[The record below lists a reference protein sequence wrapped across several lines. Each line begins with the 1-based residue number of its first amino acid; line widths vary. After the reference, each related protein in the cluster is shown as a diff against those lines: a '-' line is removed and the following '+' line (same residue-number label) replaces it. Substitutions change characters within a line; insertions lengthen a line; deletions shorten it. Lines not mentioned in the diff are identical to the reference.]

1 MICQHDSSL
10 CDQGYLEDQYSK
22 CEKIQC
28 CRDDFCNY
36 VPDRVIPKPPIV
48 IISGVI
54 GLHTP
59 LGIGYIVFATRICQ
73 LVLIE
78 SKNEE
83 KGEWEEKNNN
93 DD

>member
-59 LGIGYIVFATRICQ
+59 LGIGYIVFAT
-73 LVLIE
+73 LITVIF
-78 SKNEE
+78 SGQIKT
-83 KGEWEEKNNN
+83 K
-93 DD
+93 